1 MTISCFGFAALIA
14 ARGSPYFASWR
25 ALIVSRLCS
34 RAAFCSGV
42 SSGLLARAQA
52 LNILARSWCLLLSV
66 YVGID
71 CVVVGVVLWELL
83 YTTIL
88 RTISI
93 FRLYTV
99 AAKYRVSLCHCVTG
113 HNLEEDIVAG
123 RVRPGQSNSPYG
135 GGKTPIYRKS
145 INE

>member
-34 RAAFCSGV
+34 RAAFSSGV
-42 SSGLLARAQA
+42 SGLLARAQA
-52 LNILARSWCLLLSV
+52 LNILARSLCLLLSV

-83 YTTIL
+83 YTTTL
-88 RTISI
+88 QTISI
-93 FRLYTV
+93 FRFHCRCKKTYT
-99 AAKYRVSLCHCVTG
+99 LCVRIQG
-113 HNLEEDIVAG
+113 ANRKRIFRR

-135 GGKTPIYRKS
+135 GAKGALYRKS
-145 INE
+145 RNE